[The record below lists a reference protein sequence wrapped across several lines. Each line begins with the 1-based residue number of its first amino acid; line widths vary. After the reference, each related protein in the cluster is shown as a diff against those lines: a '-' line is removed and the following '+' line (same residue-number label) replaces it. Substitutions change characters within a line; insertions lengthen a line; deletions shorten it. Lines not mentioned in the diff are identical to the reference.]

1 MADQKTEVKPKRALC
16 DKCARPLK
24 VCICDAL
31 TELQA
36 SVDVIIWQD
45 PTEAKH
51 KLSTAPL
58 LNLSIKNSRLLVGES
73 FDFVDIF
80 SDSAAG
86 ECALLYPLQD
96 GEELQ
101 EGNKQQI
108 KKLLILD
115 GTWRKVRRLFH
126 LNPWLAKLSYI
137 NLNPDFQ
144 SQYRIRK
151 SPRED
156 GLSTI
161 EAGVAALS
169 WLDNQQNYK
178 PILSVLEKMVQIQ
191 EKNTPV
197 NKPKTRK

>member
-1 MADQKTEVKPKRALC
+1 MAEQKTATKPKRALC

-31 TELQA
+31 TELEA
-36 SVDVIIWQD
+36 PVEIIIWQD

-58 LNLSIKNSRLLVGES
+58 LNLSITNSRLLVGEE
-73 FDFVDIF
+73 FGFADIF
-80 SDSAAG
+80 SDSRID
-86 ECALLYPLQD
+86 ECALLYPLAD
-96 GEELQ
+96 GTELL
-101 EGNKQQI
+101 EGDKQQV

-126 LNPWLAKLSYI
+126 LNPWLNKLSYI
-137 NLNPDFQ
+137 SLNPDFQ

-169 WLDNQQNYK
+169 WLDEKCNYK
-178 PILSVLEKMVQIQ
+178 SVLSVLEKMVQLQ
-191 EKNTPV
+191 EQNTPAD
-197 NKPKTRK
+197 KSQTRK

>member
-1 MADQKTEVKPKRALC
+1 MAELKTAAKPKRALC

-24 VCICDAL
+24 VCICNAL

-36 SVDVIIWQD
+36 PLEVVIWQD

-58 LNLSIKNSRLLVGES
+58 LNLSITNSRLLVGEE
-73 FDFVDIF
+73 FGFTDIF
-80 SDSAAG
+80 SDSRIG
-86 ECALLYPLQD
+86 ECALLYPLAD
-96 GEELQ
+96 GTELV
-101 EGNKQQI
+101 ERDKQQV

-115 GTWRKVRRLFH
+115 GTWRKVRRLIH
-126 LNPWLAKLSYI
+126 LNPWLNDLSYI
-137 NLNPDFQ
+137 SLHPDFQ

-151 SPRED
+151 SPRAD

-169 WLDNQQNYK
+169 WLDEQQDYSPVLN
-178 PILSVLEKMVQIQ
+178 VLEKMVQLQ
-191 EKNTPV
+191 EQNTPV
-197 NKPKTRK
+197 NKQQTRK